1 MESDNLDIIILV
13 CETILP
19 LIVNIFGFMYLTARI
34 LKVLR
39 AGLLFNKRI
48 PTTIKI
54 KRVLLSLWIL
64 ILVLQII
71 ALFVSY
77 RKVEEGRTVKYY
89 LWINYGSKYKGES
102 DRLFLLLPLILYLA
116 VIVQHHIVIGLE
128 GRSKINSNP
137 FYSNLYFLICFLTY
151 LTSCLLY
158 PLLLAPKFLLNKPTL
173 LLLIARTFVATLV
186 VIYYFWKPKNFDLQF
201 NEEGHLIRSLLSK
214 TTTVHNTRRNTNPN
228 LGLTIETY
236 TIVVSEKVL
245 RKPNE
250 NGVVNEYF
258 VVYAKSSQGKTGPK
272 IERTYRDFQSFE
284 ISLNNEIR
292 GLDIECPSLDGGRS
306 TNFSDFSLSRKNE
319 SMGEKDLGFNEK
331 ISNIKKFCKQL
342 SKDVHYQSDSF
353 FDFFEIERPEYDID
367 RYKRDS
373 EIDIS
378 DKIQEDEEV
387 SQERSG
393 VMKNSIWSDYSLL
406 STEDYCQYFK
416 VTFKREIIRREEHDY
431 YEFTIQSLVEQ
442 DVVFNVSQ
450 RYSSFV
456 QLAQDIKQ
464 STKVR
469 APPLPPKLFTKDK
482 NLLVKR
488 GETLEEWLRLVT
500 NERLYFCRELFEFI
514 NADSDSFIKYST
526 LNQLEDIMERN
537 LVKINIVKHQMVTD
551 EIESFVIF
559 EIAVEIMEK
568 ATMENVANYKVFR
581 RYKEF
586 DSLLNEL
593 KLKFKKS
600 NKKVPE
606 LPAKHSYLNPL
617 GSDNTSKR
625 QLKLNTFLMDLLAY
639 PDIWN
644 NTCFRKF
651 LQFDSERVASLLDVS
666 LSVTRSKI

>member
-1 MESDNLDIIILV
+1 MESDGLDILILV

-19 LIVNIFGFMYLTARI
+19 LMLNICGFMYLTARI

-48 PTTIKI
+48 PTIIKA
-54 KRVLLSLWIL
+54 KRLLLSIWIL
-64 ILVLQII
+64 ILGIQMI

-77 RKVEEGRTVKYY
+77 RENVDGQIVKYY
-89 LWINYGSKYKGES
+89 LWINYGLKYKGES
-102 DRLFLLLPLILYLA
+102 DRLFLLLPLILYSA

-137 FYSNLYFLICFLTY
+137 FYSNLYFLICFIIY
-151 LTSCLLY
+151 LASSLLY
-158 PLLLAPKFLLNKPTL
+158 PLLLAPKFLLNKTTVS
-173 LLLIARTFVATLV
+173 LLIARTLISAIV

-228 LGLTIETY
+228 LGLMIETY

-306 TNFSDFSLSRKNE
+306 TNFSDFSVSRKGE
-319 SMGEKDLGFNEK
+319 SVGDKDLGFNEK
-331 ISNIKKFCKQL
+331 ISNIKKFCKLL

-378 DKIQEDEEV
+378 DKIHDEEEV

-393 VMKNSIWSDYSLL
+393 VLKNSLWTDYSLQN
-406 STEDYCQYFK
+406 TEDYCQYFK
-416 VTFKREIIRREEHDY
+416 VTFKREIVRKEEHDY
-431 YEFTIQSLVEQ
+431 YEFTVQSLVEL

-464 STKVR
+464 STRVR

-482 NLLVKR
+482 ALLVKR

-500 NERLYFCRELFEFI
+500 NERLFFCRELFEFI
-514 NADSDSFIKYST
+514 SADSDSFIKYST

-537 LVKINIVKHQMVTD
+537 QVKINIIKHQMAND
-551 EIESFVIF
+551 DIESFVIF
-559 EIAVEIMEK
+559 EIAVEILQK
-568 ATMENVANYKVFR
+568 ATMENVASYKIFR

-586 DSLLNEL
+586 DSLFHEL

-606 LPAKHSYLNPL
+606 LPPKHSYLNPL
-617 GSDNTSKR
+617 GSDNTEKR
-625 QLKLNTFLMDLLAY
+625 QFKLNTFLTDLLAY

-651 LQFDSERVASLLDVS
+651 LHFDSERVTSLLDVS
-666 LSVTRSKI
+666 LSASRSKI